1 MDFVETRQRLSRSA
15 LGAVLALVLATA
27 GAASPADWVLSYQGQ
42 STNRFIWDKRTAGL
56 VRKHVPAPLSG
67 AVIAGLGGP
76 PDPVFVT
83 GRRYLRVSACVPHDC
98 GDKGFFWID
107 SQTGAALGAHLAGD
121 VLRIGSND
129 FAPGQV
135 PGLARQAL
143 LDWLTEQDIQPGKV
157 EFVQG
162 DGRSVVLAQEN
173 FAPRSRYHPSANG
186 PSFDCGK
193 AATDIEKA
201 ICNHPGLAKDDLE
214 MAELVHRIHQ
224 GHGTTGARRQL
235 LALQRTWLKT
245 RDAEC
250 RSAADVPAC
259 LRHQYRSQYERL
271 MNWIPAR

>member
-1 MDFVETRQRLSRSA
+1 
-15 LGAVLALVLATA
+15 
-27 GAASPADWVLSYQGQ
+27 
-42 STNRFIWDKRTAGL
+42 
-56 VRKHVPAPLSG
+56 
-67 AVIAGLGGP
+67 
-76 PDPVFVT
+76 
-83 GRRYLRVSACVPHDC
+83 
-98 GDKGFFWID
+98 
-107 SQTGAALGAHLAGD
+107 
-121 VLRIGSND
+121 LRIGSND

-135 PGLARQAL
+135 PGLVRQAL

-162 DGRSVVLAQEN
+162 DGRSVALAQEN

-201 ICNHPGLAKDDLE
+201 ICSHPGLAKDDLE

-224 GHGTTGARRQL
+224 GHDTTGARRQL
-235 LALQRTWLKT
+235 LALQRAWLKT

-250 RSAADVPAC
+250 RSAADVPGC
-259 LRHQYRSQYERL
+259 LRQQYRSQYERL